1 MIQDPA
7 NKKRLICKV
16 NVYGISLGNVRYEL
30 EAVEIETIPPLGLEP
45 KYVSDKE
52 SASKARDGHVVMSYR
67 VEYVDGVWTSRKEL
81 YKDTYQPKPEKI
93 YDPELAKD

>member
-1 MIQDPA
+1 M
-7 NKKRLICKV
+7 RLLTA
-16 NVYGISLGNVRYEL
+16 GLSLSAR

-52 SASKARDGHVVMSYR
+52 SVAKARDGHVVMSYR